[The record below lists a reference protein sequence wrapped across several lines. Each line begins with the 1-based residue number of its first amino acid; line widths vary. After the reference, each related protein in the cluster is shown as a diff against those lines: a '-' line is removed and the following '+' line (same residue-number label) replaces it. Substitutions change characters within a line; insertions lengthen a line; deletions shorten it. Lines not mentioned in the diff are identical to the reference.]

1 MTSEQDSDKEDMM
14 KRLIMVIGASMVM
27 ASAGASHV
35 YQGLAEG
42 DPNLYGYGPD
52 DQGFVGVQP
61 GVGDRV
67 DIYQGF
73 GPGND
78 DLFPTV
84 APVGAEPRETES
96 SFIELPRVYRGFS
109 RNPDLSW

>member
-1 MTSEQDSDKEDMM
+1 MM
-14 KRLIMVIGASMVM
+14 KRLIMVIAASMVM

-42 DPNLYGYGPD
+42 DPNRYGYGPD
-52 DQGFVGVQP
+52 DQAFVGVQP
-61 GVGDRV
+61 GVGDRI
-67 DIYQGF
+67 DIYDGF
-73 GPGND
+73 GWGND

-84 APVGAEPRETES
+84 APVGADRQDTES